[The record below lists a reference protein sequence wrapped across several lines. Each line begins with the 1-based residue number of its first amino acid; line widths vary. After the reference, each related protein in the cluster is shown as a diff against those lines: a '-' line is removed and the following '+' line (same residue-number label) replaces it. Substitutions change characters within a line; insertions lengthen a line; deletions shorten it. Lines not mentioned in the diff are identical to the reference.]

1 MANKIAGMNSKKS
14 AEAVQAANVAT
25 LATHTT
31 AEATAKGAAK
41 TTLESQVKQETA
53 WVKSGKASLADADNN
68 NVWHANALK
77 AATSI
82 TSTKALL
89 GDDTKACTA
98 KAGSQAC
105 TWKTQDQAQ
114 LTKLE
119 AAKKTRDA
127 ANAKATATVKAN
139 QKKNEGTKTTKAEAR
154 AELAT
159 LRSNA
164 TEATH
169 TLAETAAEIKAKD
182 CKTTNAATEDCV
194 KLTRKYNAEDLS
206 AKAATAA
213 VKAQTTYL
221 TTNTFPSSSDATIAI
236 IILVVSAVVCISGGL
251 IWNWHG
257 KKAAAKKV
265 AEEEAAEKA
274 AAKGGDVEAALEME
288 AAMFVNDD
296 CYKAMVDAEY

>member
-1 MANKIAGMNSKKS
+1 MNSKKS

-119 AAKKTRDA
+119 AAKKARDA

-139 QKKNEGTKTTKAEAR
+139 QKKNEGTTTTKAEAR

>member
-14 AEAVQAANVAT
+14 AEAVQTANAAT

-31 AEATAKGAAK
+31 AEATAKGDAK
-41 TTLESQVKQETA
+41 KTLESQVKQETA
-53 WVKSGKASLADADNN
+53 WVKSGKAALVDADNL
-68 NVWHANALK
+68 NVWHTNALK

-89 GDDTKACTA
+89 DEDTKACTA

-114 LTKLE
+114 LTTLE
-119 AAKKTRDA
+119 AAKKTRDT

-139 QKKNEGTKTTKAEAR
+139 QKSNEKTTTTKAEAR

-169 TLAETAAEIKAKD
+169 KLAGTAAAIKAGD

-194 KLTRKYNAEDLS
+194 KLTRTYNAEDLS

-213 VKAQTTYL
+213 VEAQTTYL
-221 TTNTFPSSSDATIAI
+221 STNTFPTSSDATIAI

-251 IWNWHG
+251 IWNWHD
-257 KKAAAKKV
+257 KKAAAKKL
-265 AEEEAAEKA
+265 AEEKALEAAA
-274 AAKGGDVEAALEME
+274 PGGDVEAVPEME